1 MCGIALI
8 RLKQPIEYY
17 INKYG
22 SAMYGINKMSM
33 MMQKMTNR
41 GQDGAGL
48 SVVKIGVPEGNRYIA
63 RYRSIDKDPISH
75 IFEKVNKKY
84 SKKIKS
90 NKDKKNDI
98 KWLKD
103 NVPSVGEV
111 ILGHLRYGTHGEN
124 SIETCHPFLRQN
136 NWKSRNLVL
145 AGNFNMT
152 NVDEQFNRLVELGQ
166 HPKERRDT
174 VTVLEKI
181 GHFLDEENQRLFNK
195 YKSEYTNREISD
207 LIENEADLLNV
218 IKRSTKDFDGGYNMC
233 GITGYGASFVVRDP
247 NGIRPCFF
255 VDNEEFFI
263 MSSER
268 PAIKLA
274 FGIPYE
280 DIQELKPAHAL
291 IIEKDGTVT
300 ESQYTD
306 YDTAKTKQCSFER
319 IYFSKVND
327 PSIYQE
333 RKRLGYTMAET
344 VLDSIDWDMIKTN
357 FSYIP
362 NTAETSFLG
371 LIDGINEK
379 LKIKQEKMIEDG
391 VPFKDVRKI
400 TPRIDRVI
408 TKDAKLRTF
417 ITDGKYRDDI
427 VSTTYDTINSVINDN
442 GEDSVVIVDDSI
454 VRGTTMEK
462 SILRILDKLNPKKIV
477 IVSTSPQIRYPDCY
491 GIDMSIM
498 KDFISFRAVI
508 ELVNER
514 GLGIIL
520 DEVYLKC
527 KKSLTM
533 KDSKIENYVKNIYN
547 IFTTDEITKKI
558 TEILKPKNLKA
569 DLEIIFQSIEGLNE
583 SCPNHLGDW
592 YFTGNYPT
600 KGGVRVVNK
609 AFMNYMED
617 NNERGY

>member
-8 RLKQPIEYY
+8 RMKHPIDYY

-22 SAMYGINKMSM
+22 SAMYAVNKMSM

-48 SVVKIGVPEGNRYIA
+48 AVVKIGVPEGSRYIA
-63 RYRSIDKDPISH
+63 RYRSIDKEPISE
-75 IFEKVNKKY
+75 IFEKVNKKFT
-84 SKKIKS
+84 KRL
-90 NKDKKNDI
+90 KKNKGKKTDGI
-98 KWLKD
+98 WLKE

-111 ILGHLRYGTHGEN
+111 LLGHLRYGTHGDN

-152 NVDEQFNRLVELGQ
+152 NVGQQFDRLVELGQ

-181 GHFLDEENQRLFNK
+181 GHFLDEENQYLFNK
-195 YKSEYTNREISD
+195 YKSEYSNREISS
-207 LIENEADLLNV
+207 LIENEADLLR
-218 IKRSTKDFDGGYNMC
+218 ILKRSTKDFDGGYNMC

-247 NGIRPCFF
+247 NGIRPCFY
-255 VDNEEFFI
+255 VDNDEFFI
-263 MSSER
+263 MASER

-280 DIQELKPAHAL
+280 DIQELKPAHAI
-291 IIEKDGTVT
+291 IIEKDGTVK

-306 YDTAKTKQCSFER
+306 YVESDIKQCSFER
-319 IYFSKVND
+319 IYFSKGND
-327 PSIYQE
+327 PAIYQE
-333 RKRLGYTMAET
+333 RKHLGYTMADT
-344 VLDSIDWDMIKTN
+344 VLKSIKSDMEYTN

-371 LIDGINEK
+371 LIDGINDK
-379 LKIKQEKMIEDG
+379 LNSTKEKMIEDG
-391 VPFKDVRKI
+391 VPFKEVMKL
-400 TPRIDRVI
+400 TPRVDRVI
-408 TKDAKLRTF
+408 TKDAKARTF

-427 VSTTYDTINSVINDN
+427 VSTTYDTINSVVNEKDN
-442 GEDSVVIVDDSI
+442 IVIVDDSI

-462 SILRILDKLNPKKIV
+462 SILRILDTLNPKKIV

-491 GIDMSIM
+491 GIDMSRM
-498 KDFISFRAVI
+498 GEFVAFRAVI
-508 ELVNER
+508 ELVKES
-514 GLGIIL
+514 GQDIIL
-520 DEVYLKC
+520 HEIYLKC
-527 KKSLTM
+527 KKSLSM
-533 KDSKIENYVKNIYN
+533 KDSKIENYVKEIYKL
-547 IFTTDEITKKI
+547 FTVDEITTKI
-558 TEILKPKNLKA
+558 TDILKPKTLKA
-569 DLEIIFQSIEGLNE
+569 DLEIIYQSIEGLHE
-583 SCPNHLGDW
+583 SCPNNLGDW
-592 YFTGNYPT
+592 YFTGDYPT

-609 AFMNYMED
+609 AFMNYMD
-617 NNERGY
+617 GNNERGY

>member
-8 RLKQPIEYY
+8 RLKQPIDYY

-22 SAMYGINKMSM
+22 SAMYGVNKMSM

-48 SVVKIGVPEGNRYIA
+48 AVVKIGVPEGNRYIA
-63 RYRSIDKDPISH
+63 RYRSIDKEPISE

-84 SKKIKS
+84 TKRLKKNKSKKT
-90 NKDKKNDI
+90 DGT
-98 KWLKD
+98 WLKE

-152 NVDEQFNRLVELGQ
+152 NVGQQFDRLVELGQ

-181 GHFLDEENQRLFNK
+181 GHFLDEENQYLFNK
-195 YKSEYTNREISD
+195 YKSEYNNREISN
-207 LIENEADLLNV
+207 LIETEADLLRV
-218 IKRSTKDFDGGYNMC
+218 LKRSTKDFDGGYNMC

-247 NGIRPCFF
+247 NGIRPCYY
-255 VDNEEFFI
+255 VDNDEFFI
-263 MSSER
+263 MASER

-280 DIQELKPAHAL
+280 DIKELKPAHAI
-291 IIEKDGTVT
+291 IIEKDGTVK
-300 ESQYTD
+300 ERQYTD
-306 YDTAKTKQCSFER
+306 YKEEEIKQCSFER
-319 IYFSKVND
+319 IYFSKGND
-327 PSIYQE
+327 PAIYQE
-333 RKRLGYTMAET
+333 RKHLGYTMADT
-344 VLDSIDWDMIKTN
+344 VLNSINSDMEHTN

-371 LIDGINEK
+371 LIDGINDK
-379 LKIKQEKMIEDG
+379 LNIKKEQMIEDG
-391 VPFKDVRKI
+391 IPFKEVMKL

-408 TKDAKLRTF
+408 TKDAKVRTF
-417 ITDGKYRDDI
+417 IADGKYRDDI
-427 VSTTYDTINSVINDN
+427 VSSTYDTINSVVDDKDN
-442 GEDSVVIVDDSI
+442 IVMVDDSI

-462 SILRILDKLNPKKIV
+462 SILRILDTLNPKKIV

-491 GIDMSIM
+491 GIDMSKM
-498 KDFISFRAVI
+498 GEFAAFRAVI
-508 ELVNER
+508 ELVKDS
-514 GLGIIL
+514 GQDIIL
-520 DEVYLKC
+520 DEIYLKC
-527 KKSLTM
+527 KKSLKM
-533 KDSKIENYVKNIYN
+533 KDSKIENYVKDLYKL
-547 IFTTDEITKKI
+547 FTVDEITAKI
-558 TEILKPKNLKA
+558 TDILKPKTLKA
-569 DLEIIFQSIEGLNE
+569 DLEIIYQSIEGLNE
-583 SCPNHLGDW
+583 SCPNNLGDW
-592 YFTGNYPT
+592 YFTGDYPT

-609 AFMNYMED
+609 AFMNYMD
-617 NNERGY
+617 GNDERGY

>member
-8 RLKQPIEYY
+8 RLKQPIDYY

-22 SAMYGINKMSM
+22 SAMYAVNKMSM

-48 SVVKIGVPEGNRYIA
+48 SVVKLDVPEGNRYIA
-63 RYRSIDKDPISH
+63 RYRSIDKDPISE

-84 SKKIKS
+84 SKKLKG
-90 NKDKKNDI
+90 NKKKKNDSQ
-98 KWLKD
+98 WLKE

-152 NVDEQFNRLVELGQ
+152 NVGEQFDRLVELGQ

-181 GHFLDEENQRLFNK
+181 GHFLDEENQRIFNK
-195 YKSEYTNREISD
+195 YKSEYSNREISS
-207 LIENEADLLNV
+207 LIENEADLLKV
-218 IKRSTKDFDGGYNMC
+218 LKRSTKDFDGGYNMC

-247 NGIRPCFF
+247 NGIRPCFY
-255 VDNEEFFI
+255 VDNDEFFI
-263 MSSER
+263 MASER

-280 DIQELKPAHAL
+280 DIEELKPAHAL
-291 IIEKDGTVT
+291 IIEKDGTVK
-300 ESQYTD
+300 ERQYTD
-306 YDTAKTKQCSFER
+306 YDETKINQCSFER
-319 IYFSKVND
+319 IYFSKGND
-327 PSIYQE
+327 PAIYQE
-333 RKRLGYTMAET
+333 RKHLGYTMAET
-344 VLDSIDWDMIKTN
+344 VLNSVDWDMEKTN

-371 LIDGINEK
+371 LIDGINDK
-379 LKIKQEKMIEDG
+379 LSVKQEKMIEDG
-391 VPFKDVRKI
+391 VPFKEVRKL

-417 ITDGKYRDDI
+417 IADGKYRDDI
-427 VSTTYDTINSVINDN
+427 VSTTYDTINSVVHDNDTI
-442 GEDSVVIVDDSI
+442 VMVDDSI

-462 SILRILDKLNPKKIV
+462 SILRILDNLNPKKIV

-491 GIDMSIM
+491 GIDMSRM
-498 KDFISFRAVI
+498 KEFVAFRAVI
-508 ELVNER
+508 ELIKES
-514 GLGIIL
+514 GQDIIL

-527 KKSLTM
+527 KKSLN
-533 KDSKIENYVKNIYN
+533 KPDSKVENYVKEVYKL
-547 IFTTDEITKKI
+547 FTADEITAKI
-558 TEILKPKNLKA
+558 IEILKPKNLNA
-569 DLEIIFQSIEGLNE
+569 DLEIIYQSIEGLNE

-592 YFTGNYPT
+592 YFTGDYPT

-609 AFMNYMED
+609 AFMNYMEG

>member
-8 RLKQPIEYY
+8 RLKQPIDYY
-17 INKYG
+17 IKKYG
-22 SAMYGINKMSM
+22 SAMYGVNKMSM

-48 SVVKIGVPEGNRYIA
+48 AVVKIGVPEGSRYIA
-63 RYRSIDKDPISH
+63 RYRSIDKEPISE

-84 SKKIKS
+84 TKRLKKNKSKKT
-90 NKDKKNDI
+90 DG
-98 KWLKD
+98 KWLKE

-152 NVDEQFNRLVELGQ
+152 NVGQQFDRLVELGQ

-181 GHFLDEENQRLFNK
+181 GHFLDEENQYLFNK
-195 YKSEYTNREISD
+195 YKSEYNNREISN
-207 LIENEADLLNV
+207 LIESEADLLRV
-218 IKRSTKDFDGGYNMC
+218 LKRSTKDFDGGYNMC

-247 NGIRPCFF
+247 NGIRPCFY
-255 VDNEEFFI
+255 VDNDEFFI
-263 MSSER
+263 MASER

-280 DIQELKPAHAL
+280 DIQELKPAHAI
-291 IIEKDGTVT
+291 IIEKDGTVK
-300 ESQYTD
+300 ERQYTD
-306 YDTAKTKQCSFER
+306 YKEEEIKQCSFER
-319 IYFSKVND
+319 IYFSKGND
-327 PSIYQE
+327 PAIYQE
-333 RKRLGYTMAET
+333 RKRLGYTMSDT
-344 VLDSIDWDMIKTN
+344 VLKSIQSDMEHTN

-371 LIDGINEK
+371 LIDGINDK
-379 LKIKQEKMIEDG
+379 LNIKKEKMIEDG
-391 VPFKDVRKI
+391 IPFKEVMKL
-400 TPRIDRVI
+400 TPRVDRVI
-408 TKDAKLRTF
+408 TKDAKVRTF
-417 ITDGKYRDDI
+417 IADGKYRDDI
-427 VSTTYDTINSVINDN
+427 VSSTYDTINSVVDDKDN
-442 GEDSVVIVDDSI
+442 IVMVDDSI

-462 SILRILDKLNPKKIV
+462 SILRILDTLNPKKIV

-491 GIDMSIM
+491 GIDMSRM
-498 KDFISFRAVI
+498 GEFVAFRAVV
-508 ELVNER
+508 ELIKES
-514 GLGIIL
+514 GQDIIL

-527 KKSLTM
+527 KKSLKM
-533 KDSKIENYVKNIYN
+533 KDSKIENYVKELYKL
-547 IFTTDEITKKI
+547 FTVDEITSKI
-558 TEILKPKNLKA
+558 TEILRPETLKA
-569 DLEIIFQSIEGLNE
+569 DLEVIYQSIEGLHE
-583 SCPNHLGDW
+583 SCPNNLGDW
-592 YFTGNYPT
+592 YFTGDYPT

-609 AFMNYMED
+609 AFMNYMD
-617 NNERGY
+617 GNNERGY

>member
-8 RLKQPIEYY
+8 RMKQPIDYY
-17 INKYG
+17 IEKYG
-22 SAMYGINKMSM
+22 SAMYAINKMSM

-48 SVVKIGVPEGNRYIA
+48 AVVKIGVPEGSRYIA
-63 RYRSIDKDPISH
+63 RYRSIDKEPISE

-84 SKKIKS
+84 TKRLKGNKKKKS
-90 NKDKKNDI
+90 DG
-98 KWLKD
+98 KWLKE

-152 NVDEQFNRLVELGQ
+152 NVGEQFDRLVELGQ

-181 GHFLDEENQRLFNK
+181 GHFLDEENQYLFNK
-195 YKSEYTNREISD
+195 YKSEYSNREISN
-207 LIENEADLLNV
+207 LIESEADLLRV
-218 IKRSTKDFDGGYNMC
+218 LKRSTKDFDGGYNMC

-247 NGIRPCFF
+247 NGIRPCFY
-255 VDNEEFFI
+255 VDNDEFFI
-263 MSSER
+263 MASER

-291 IIEKDGTVT
+291 IIEKDGTVK
-300 ESQYTD
+300 ERQYTD
-306 YDTAKTKQCSFER
+306 YIEEDIKQCSFER
-319 IYFSKVND
+319 IYFSKGND
-327 PSIYQE
+327 PAIYQE
-333 RKRLGYTMAET
+333 RKLLGYTMADI
-344 VLDSIDWDMIKTN
+344 VLKSIKTDMAHTN

-371 LIDGINEK
+371 LIDGINAK
-379 LKIKQEKMIEDG
+379 LNIKKEKMIEDG
-391 VPFKDVRKI
+391 IPFKEVMKL
-400 TPRIDRVI
+400 TPRVDRVI
-408 TKDAKLRTF
+408 TKDAKVRTF
-417 ITDGKYRDDI
+417 IADGKYRDDI
-427 VSTTYDTINSVINDN
+427 VSSTYDTINSVVNEKDN
-442 GEDSVVIVDDSI
+442 IVMVDDSI

-462 SILRILDKLNPKKIV
+462 SILRILDTLNPKKIV

-491 GIDMSIM
+491 GIDMSRM
-498 KDFISFRAVI
+498 GEFVAFRAVV
-508 ELVNER
+508 ELIKES
-514 GLGIIL
+514 GQDIIL

-527 KKSLTM
+527 KKSLKM
-533 KDSKIENYVKNIYN
+533 KDSKIENYVKELYKL
-547 IFTTDEITKKI
+547 FTVDEITAKI
-558 TEILKPKNLKA
+558 TEIMKPKTLKA
-569 DLEIIFQSIEGLNE
+569 DLEVIYQSIEGLHE
-583 SCPNHLGDW
+583 SCPNNLGDW
-592 YFTGNYPT
+592 YFTGDYPT

-609 AFMNYMED
+609 AFMNYMD
-617 NNERGY
+617 GNNERGY